1 MHILVPGIATANWRT
16 IQKRERGKARSCMY
30 QRNVPSVLGGFK
42 AGASKGPV
50 AVPFKP
56 MPACTFAFQP
66 IVNAQTR
73 AIVAYEALV
82 RGANGESASTI
93 IRDIASEDMASFDE
107 LCRSQAMRL
116 ASRLGIDCDLNLNLL
131 PQGFHADRDC
141 LASTLD
147 AAIEFNFF
155 PERLVVEVTESEVLG
170 NQKRFTE
177 LMDVYRGLGMRLAID
192 DFGSGYSGLNLLAA
206 FQPNQIKLDKA
217 LARGIPRRK
226 PQQAIVRAIVQV
238 CRDLDIEVVAEGVET
253 DEEFHWFCDQ
263 GVELY
268 QGYLFGRPGF
278 ELLPPVH
285 MPEYI

>member
-1 MHILVPGIATANWRT
+1 
-16 IQKRERGKARSCMY
+16 
-30 QRNVPSVLGGFK
+30 
-42 AGASKGPV
+42 
-50 AVPFKP
+50 

-82 RGANGESASTI
+82 RGPRGESASTI
-93 IRDIASEDMASFDE
+93 IRDIASEDMARFDE
-107 LCRSQAMRL
+107 QCRSQAMRL

-147 AAIEFNFF
+147 AAIEFDFF

-170 NQKRFTE
+170 NQERFTE
-177 LMDVYRGLGMRLAID
+177 LMDVYRGLGMRLSID
-192 DFGSGYSGLNLLAA
+192 DFGSGYSGLNLLAD
-206 FQPNQIKLDKA
+206 FQPDQIKLDKA
-217 LARGIPRRK
+217 LARNIPRRT
-226 PQQAIVRAIVQV
+226 PQQAIVRGILQV
-238 CRDLDIEVVAEGVET
+238 CRDLGIELVAEGVET
-253 DEEFHWFCDQ
+253 DEEFQWFCDQ
-263 GVELY
+263 GVHLY

-285 MPEYI
+285 VPEYI